1 MQGRYV
7 ISYRWDLPAEL
18 QKLES
23 EEKELLQESA
33 LDRAVSMM
41 QQGYREGELC
51 DSLRGQDVRG
61 WWKYTAQ
68 HTQ

>member
-7 ISYRWDLPAEL
+7 ISYQWNLPAEL

-41 QQGYREGELC
+41 KQGYREGELC

-61 WWKYTAQ
+61 WWRYTAQ
-68 HTQ
+68 HTK